1 MRRRVLRE
9 LRAIESGDKTL
20 QSPVMEEFERCPD
33 WQLASQIVSR
43 ALDAASREAVGVNME
58 LPPAWLPPIL

>member
-9 LRAIESGDKTL
+9 LQAIENGNKTMH
-20 QSPVMEEFERCPD
+20 SPLMEEFQRCPD

-43 ALDAASREAVGVNME
+43 ALDAATREAASPSVD
-58 LPPAWLPPIL
+58 LPPAWLPPVL